1 MDMDTKKIE
10 EALAQV
16 SADVRAEAKA
26 AAEKGFA
33 MNAEMKEKVDGMMMK
48 QGELQEAL
56 REVQQKQSRADEGM
70 GAVMH
75 KSIADQ
81 ALESDEFKSLK
92 GSRPRKGQSV
102 EMAVKMITTADASAG
117 SAIVEN
123 RLPGLLQ
130 IPDRRL
136 TIRDLLAPGRTDS
149 PIIRYTQE
157 LGYTNNVAVVPEG
170 TRKPESDITLRSVVE
185 EVTKLATYIKV
196 SSEALVDV
204 PFIRSLI
211 DNRLRYML
219 KVREEDQLLMG
230 TGIDG
235 NLRGVYTQAVAYA
248 APAGVDAPSTPI
260 DKIRIALLQSELA
273 EFPSDGL
280 ILHPTNWANMEME
293 KDSEGRYLI
302 GNPQGAIRPTLWNRP
317 IVTTKAMPVG
327 NFLAG
332 AFQLGAQIFDREDA
346 VVVIA
351 TENEDDFV
359 RNLVTILIEE
369 RLGLAVYRPE
379 AFVKGTLAIA

>member
-10 EALAQV
+10 EALGGLSAQIKEQGKEILEK
-16 SADVRAEAKA
+16 AGAMTAEQ
-26 AAEKGFA
+26 
-33 MNAEMKEKVDGMMMK
+33 KERIDTMLLK

-56 REVQQKQSRADEGM
+56 REVQQKQARADEGQH
-70 GAVMH
+70 GPAV

-81 ALESDEFKSLK
+81 AIESEEFKSLK

-102 EMAVKMITTADASAG
+102 EMAVKLITTADASVGAG
-117 SAIVEN
+117 IVEN
-123 RLPGLLQ
+123 RLPGVLQ

-157 LGYTNNVAVVPEG
+157 LGYTNNTAVVPEG

-185 EVTKLATYIKV
+185 EVTKLATFIKV
-196 SSEALVDV
+196 SSEALADV

-230 TGIDG
+230 SGIDG

-248 APAGVDAPSTPI
+248 APTGVDAPTTPI

-379 AFVKGTLAIA
+379 AFVKGTLAVA